1 MLLADLILGVPD
13 LTLGSASGASD
24 GLHGELDV
32 EVTSIELDSRAVRP
46 GSLFCCIR
54 GAHTD
59 GHQHARAAVDLGA
72 VAVLADHPLQ
82 VGVPCLVVPD
92 TRTAMADLAVR
103 FSGDPASSMAVFGIT
118 GTNGKT
124 TTTYLL
130 QAIFEA
136 AGRSTEVVGTLSGA
150 RTTPEAPELQAR
162 LAAMRDRGVDVVAME
177 VSSHALAMHRVDG
190 TRFAAVVFTNLSR
203 DHLDFHETMESYFE
217 AKARL
222 FGPDF
227 AERAVVNLDSPYG
240 RLLLDAAKIPT
251 TGYSLDD
258 VTDLEVGASGSR
270 FTWRGQSIDFGLGGR
285 FNVSNAL
292 AAAEA
297 AVAVGLS
304 PEVVAAGLSRPIH
317 VPGRFEV
324 VDAGQPFRVVID
336 YAHTPDGLEQLLSA
350 VRDVSAGGAVT
361 VVFGCGGERD
371 ATKRPAMGEV
381 AATLADRV
389 VLTADNSR
397 GEDTG
402 AIIDAVSMGYDRS
415 TDRRATELVVE
426 PDRHRAIALALSS
439 ARAGDSVVIAGKG
452 HETTL
457 TIGDTVVPFDDREVA
472 RAELAGLMEEG
483 GAS

>member
-1 MLLADLILGVPD
+1 
-13 LTLGSASGASD
+13 
-24 GLHGELDV
+24 
-32 EVTSIELDSRAVRP
+32 VRP

-59 GHQHARAAVDLGA
+59 GHEHARAAVEQGA
-72 VAVLADHPLQ
+72 VAVLADHLLD
-82 VGVPCLVVPD
+82 VAVPCLVVPD
-92 TRTAMADLAVR
+92 TRPAMAHLAVR
-103 FSGDPASSMAVFGIT
+103 FNGDPASSMTVFGVS

-130 QAIFEA
+130 RAIFEA
-136 AGRSTEVVGTLSGA
+136 AGRSTEVVGTLSGT

-162 LAAMRDRGVDVVAME
+162 LAGMRDRGVEVVAME

-190 TRFAAVVFTNLSR
+190 TRFAAVAFTNLSR

-222 FGPDF
+222 FEPEF
-227 AERAVVNLDSPYG
+227 ADRAVVNVDSPYG

-258 VTDLEVGASGSR
+258 VTDLVVGAAGSR
-270 FTWRGQSIDFGLGGR
+270 FTWRGHVVEFGLGGR

-297 AVAVGLS
+297 AVAVGLD
-304 PEVVAAGLSRPIH
+304 PAVVAAGLSQPVV
-317 VPGRFEV
+317 VPGRFELV
-324 VDAGQPFRVVID
+324 EVGQPFRVVID
-336 YAHTPDGLEQLLSA
+336 YAHTPDGLEQLLAA
-350 VRDVSAGGAVT
+350 VRDVTGDGAVT
-361 VVFGCGGERD
+361 VVFGCGGDRD

-402 AIIDAVSMGYDRS
+402 AIIDAVSTGFERT
-415 TDRRATELVVE
+415 TDRRATELLIE
-426 PDRHRAIALALSS
+426 PDRRRAIALALGA
-439 ARAGDSVVIAGKG
+439 ARPGDAVVIAGKG

-457 TIGDTVVPFDDREVA
+457 TIGDTVVPFDDREVT
-472 RAELAGLMEEG
+472 RVELNRLTSSNGSPSNGAGNDDT
-483 GAS
+483 

>member
-1 MLLADLILGVPD
+1 MLLRDLIRD
-13 LTLGSASGASD
+13 LPELSDPHSD
-24 GLHGELDV
+24 GAGFDV
-32 EVTSIELDSRAVRP
+32 DITAIDLDSRAVRP

-59 GHQHARAAVDLGA
+59 GHEHARAAVEAGA
-72 VAVLADHPLQ
+72 VAVLADHRLEL
-82 VGVPCLVVPD
+82 GVPCLVVTD
-92 TRTAMADLAVR
+92 TRPAMALLAVR
-103 FSGDPASSMAVFGIT
+103 FNGDPAAAMTVIGIT

-130 QAIFEA
+130 RAIFEA
-136 AGRSTEVVGTLSGA
+136 AGRTTEVVGTLSGA

-177 VSSHALAMHRVDG
+177 VSSHALSMHRVDG
-190 TRFAAVVFTNLSR
+190 TRFAVVVFTNLSR

-222 FGPDF
+222 FEPELADG
-227 AERAVVNLDSPYG
+227 AVVNLDSPYG

-258 VTDLEVGASGSR
+258 VTDLVVTAAGSR
-270 FTWRGQSIDFGLGGR
+270 FTWRGHEVTFGLGGR
-285 FNVSNAL
+285 FNVANAL

-297 AVAVGLS
+297 AVAVGLD
-304 PEVVAAGLSRPIH
+304 PAVVAARLSQPIL
-317 VPGRFEV
+317 VPGRFELV
-324 VDAGQPFRVVID
+324 EAGQPFRVVID
-336 YAHTPDGLEQLLSA
+336 YAHTPDGLEQLLTA
-350 VRDVSAGGAVT
+350 VRDVAGSGAVT

-381 AATLADRV
+381 AATPADRV

-402 AIIDAVSMGYDRS
+402 AIIDAVSSGYER
-415 TDRRATELVVE
+415 TADRRSRELLVE
-426 PDRHRAIALALSS
+426 PDRRRAIALALSS
-439 ARAGDSVVIAGKG
+439 ARPGDAVVIAGKG

-457 TIGDTVVPFDDREVA
+457 TIGDIVVPFDDREVT
-472 RAELAGLMEEG
+472 RAELARLTPSNGD
-483 GAS
+483 AS

>member
-1 MLLADLILGVPD
+1 MLLRDLIRD
-13 LTLGSASGASD
+13 LPELSDPHSD
-24 GLHGELDV
+24 GAGFDV
-32 EVTSIELDSRAVRP
+32 DITAIDLDSRAVRP

-59 GHQHARAAVDLGA
+59 GHEHARAAVEAGA
-72 VAVLADHPLQ
+72 VAVLADHRLEL
-82 VGVPCLVVPD
+82 GVPCLVVTD
-92 TRTAMADLAVR
+92 TRPAMALLAVR
-103 FSGDPASSMAVFGIT
+103 FNGDPAAAMTVIGIT

-130 QAIFEA
+130 RAIFEA
-136 AGRSTEVVGTLSGA
+136 AGRTTEVVGTLSGA

-177 VSSHALAMHRVDG
+177 VSSHALSMHRVDG
-190 TRFAAVVFTNLSR
+190 TRFAVVVFTNLSR

-222 FGPDF
+222 FEPELADG
-227 AERAVVNLDSPYG
+227 AVVNLDSPYG

-258 VTDLEVGASGSR
+258 VTDLVVTAAGSR
-270 FTWRGQSIDFGLGGR
+270 FTWRGHEVTFGLGGR
-285 FNVSNAL
+285 FNVANAL

-297 AVAVGLS
+297 AVAVGLD
-304 PEVVAAGLSRPIH
+304 PAVVAAGLSQPIL
-317 VPGRFEV
+317 VPGRFELV
-324 VDAGQPFRVVID
+324 EAGQPFRVVID
-336 YAHTPDGLEQLLSA
+336 YAHTPDGLEQLLTA
-350 VRDVSAGGAVT
+350 VRDVAGSGAVT

-402 AIIDAVSMGYDRS
+402 AIIDAVSSGYER
-415 TDRRATELVVE
+415 TADRRSHELLVE
-426 PDRHRAIALALSS
+426 PDRRRAIALALSS
-439 ARAGDSVVIAGKG
+439 ARPGDAVVIAGKG

-457 TIGDTVVPFDDREVA
+457 TIGDIVVPFDDREVT
-472 RAELAGLMEEG
+472 RAELARLTPSNGD
-483 GAS
+483 AS

>member
-1 MLLADLILGVPD
+1 VLLRDLIRDLPDVDLGLD
-13 LTLGSASGASD
+13 LRL
-24 GLHGELDV
+24 EV
-32 EVTSIELDSRAVRP
+32 EVTAIDLDSRAVRP

-54 GAHTD
+54 GAHDD
-59 GHQHARAAVDLGA
+59 GHQHARDAVDHGA
-72 VAVLADHPLQ
+72 VAVLADHDLD

-92 TRTAMADLAVR
+92 TRPAMAHLAVR
-103 FSGDPASSMAVFGIT
+103 FNGDPASSMTVIGVT

-124 TTTYLL
+124 TTSFLL
-130 QAIFEA
+130 RAIFET
-136 AGRSTEVVGTLSGA
+136 AGRATEVVGTLSGA

-162 LAAMRDRGVDVVAME
+162 LAGMRDRGVEVVAME
-177 VSSHALAMHRVDG
+177 VSSHALTMHRVDG
-190 TRFAAVVFTNLSR
+190 TRFAVAVFTNLSR

-222 FGPDF
+222 FEPEL

-251 TGYSLDD
+251 AGYSLDD
-258 VTDLEVGASGSR
+258 VTGLEVGAAGSR
-270 FTWRGQSIDFGLGGR
+270 FVWRGQQVELGLGGR
-285 FNVSNAL
+285 FNVANAL

-297 AVAVGLS
+297 AVAVGLE
-304 PEVVAAGLSRPIH
+304 PQVVAAGLSQPVT
-317 VPGRFEV
+317 VPGRFELV
-324 VDAGQPFRVVID
+324 EVGQPFRVVID
-336 YAHTPDGLEQLLSA
+336 YAHTPDGLEQLLTA
-350 VRDVSAGGAVT
+350 VRDVTGSGQVT

-402 AIIDAVSMGYDRS
+402 AIIDAVSTGYER
-415 TDRRATELVVE
+415 TADRRSHELLVE
-426 PDRHRAIALALSS
+426 PDRRRAIALALGS
-439 ARAGDSVVIAGKG
+439 ARAGDAVVIAGKG

-457 TIGDTVVPFDDREVA
+457 TIGDTVVPFDDREVT
-472 RAELAGLMEEG
+472 RVELRRLTGSGSSHG
-483 GAS
+483 GGNGVS

>member
-1 MLLADLILGVPD
+1 VLLRDLIQDLPELTEPAPD
-13 LTLGSASGASD
+13 RAG
-24 GLHGELDV
+24 LDV
-32 EVTSIELDSRAVRP
+32 EVTSVDLDSRSVRP

-54 GAHTD
+54 GEHTD
-59 GHQHARAAVDLGA
+59 GHEHARAAVDRGA
-72 VAVLADHPLQ
+72 VAVLADHRLDL
-82 VGVPCLVVPD
+82 GVPCLVVPD
-92 TRTAMADLAVR
+92 TRPAMAHLSVR
-103 FSGDPASSMAVFGIT
+103 FNGDPASSMTVLGVT

-130 QAIFEA
+130 RAIFEA
-136 AGRSTEVVGTLSGA
+136 AGLTTEVVGTLSGA

-162 LAAMRDRGVDVVAME
+162 LAGMRDRGVDVVAME
-177 VSSHALAMHRVDG
+177 VSSHALSMHRVDG

-203 DHLDFHETMESYFE
+203 DHLDFHGTMESYFE

-222 FGPDF
+222 FEPELAD
-227 AERAVVNLDSPYG
+227 RAVVNLDSPYG

-258 VTDLEVGASGSR
+258 VTDLEVSAAGSR
-270 FTWRGQSIDFGLGGR
+270 FTWRGHQVTFGLGGR

-297 AVAVGLS
+297 AVAVGLD
-304 PEVVAAGLSRPIH
+304 PATVADGLSRPIV
-317 VPGRFEV
+317 VPGRFELV
-324 VDAGQPFRVVID
+324 EAGQPFRVVID
-336 YAHTPDGLEQLLSA
+336 YAHTPDGLEQLLAA
-350 VRDVSAGGAVT
+350 VRDVTGAGAVT
-361 VVFGCGGERD
+361 VVFGCGGDRD

-402 AIIDAVSMGYDRS
+402 AIIDAVSSGYER
-415 TDRRATELVVE
+415 TADRRARELLVE
-426 PDRHRAIALALSS
+426 PDRRRAIALALSS
-439 ARAGDSVVIAGKG
+439 ARPGDAVVIAGKG

-457 TIGDTVVPFDDREVA
+457 TIGDIVVPFDDREVT
-472 RAELAGLMEEG
+472 RAELARLIPANGD
-483 GAS
+483 AS

>member
-1 MLLADLILGVPD
+1 MLLRALIRDLPGLPVGEPSPD
-13 LTLGSASGASD
+13 L
-24 GLHGELDV
+24 EV
-32 EVTSIELDSRAVRP
+32 EVTSIDLDSRAVRP

-59 GHQHARAAVDLGA
+59 GHEHARAAVEQGA
-72 VAVLADHPLQ
+72 VAVLADHRLDLA
-82 VGVPCLVVPD
+82 VPCLVVPD
-92 TRTAMADLAVR
+92 TRPAMAHLAVR
-103 FSGDPASSMAVFGIT
+103 FNGDPASSMTVLGVS

-130 QAIFEA
+130 RAIFEA
-136 AGRSTEVVGTLSGA
+136 AGRTTEVVGTLSGA

-162 LAAMRDRGVDVVAME
+162 LAGMRDRGVEVVAME
-177 VSSHALAMHRVDG
+177 VSSHALSMHRVDG

-222 FGPDF
+222 FEPEF
-227 AERAVVNLDSPYG
+227 ANRAVVNLDSPYG

-258 VTDLEVGASGSR
+258 VSDLVVDADGSR
-270 FTWRGQSIDFGLGGR
+270 FTWRGHPVEFGLGGR

-297 AVAVGLS
+297 AVAVGLD
-304 PEVVAAGLSRPIH
+304 PAVVAAGLSQPIV
-317 VPGRFEV
+317 VPGRFEL

-336 YAHTPDGLEQLLSA
+336 YAHTPDGLEQLLTA
-350 VRDVSAGGAVT
+350 VRDVTGDGAVT

-397 GEDTG
+397 GEETG
-402 AIIDAVSMGYDRS
+402 AIIDAVSTGYDRT
-415 TDRRATELVVE
+415 TDRRAAELLIE
-426 PDRHRAIALALSS
+426 PDRRRAIAVALAA
-439 ARAGDSVVIAGKG
+439 ARPGDTVVIAGKG
-452 HETTL
+452 HETTQ
-457 TIGDTVVPFDDREVA
+457 TIGDTVVPFDDREVT
-472 RAELAGLMEEG
+472 RVELGRLTGPGAGG
-483 GAS
+483 NDGA